1 MKKSFW
7 PAVFL
12 TLMIGVCP
20 VWAQEDEAAEG
31 AEAVEAGAG
40 LVEEEHIDWSGLLL
54 RWVNFTILF
63 GGLGYLL
70 RQPAADFFKTRL
82 GAIQSGLEGARE
94 ARAGAE
100 EKMVEIESRLS
111 RLSSELEEIRS
122 DAEKSAEGERER
134 IVADAKGEVTRA
146 LKQSQAEVDL
156 LARRMGQEIR
166 AEVADRVIERTEEQL
181 RSRLSEADRE
191 RIVKRAVEE
200 L

>member
-20 VWAQEDEAAEG
+20 VWAQEDEAAE
-31 AEAVEAGAG
+31 EEAG

-94 ARAGAE
+94 ARADADQ
-100 EKMVEIESRLS
+100 KMVGIESRLS
-111 RLSSELEEIRS
+111 RLSSELGQIRS

-156 LARRMGQEIR
+156 LARRMEQEIR
-166 AEVADRVIERTEEQL
+166 AQVADRVIERTEEQL
-181 RSRLSEADRE
+181 RSRLSEADHE

>member
-1 MKKSFW
+1 
-7 PAVFL
+7 
-12 TLMIGVCP
+12 
-20 VWAQEDEAAEG
+20 
-31 AEAVEAGAG
+31 
-40 LVEEEHIDWSGLLL
+40 
-54 RWVNFTILF
+54 
-63 GGLGYLL
+63 
-70 RQPAADFFKTRL
+70 
-82 GAIQSGLEGARE
+82 
-94 ARAGAE
+94 
-100 EKMVEIESRLS
+100 MVEIESRLS